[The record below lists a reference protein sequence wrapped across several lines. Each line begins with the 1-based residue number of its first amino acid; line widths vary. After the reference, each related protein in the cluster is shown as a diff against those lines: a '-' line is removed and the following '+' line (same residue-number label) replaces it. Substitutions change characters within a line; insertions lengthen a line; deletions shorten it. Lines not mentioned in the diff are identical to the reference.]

1 MSTPAG
7 EPPRILTRG
16 DDFLVADKP
25 AGLATTGRDLDDP
38 DCLQSQL
45 MTHLSR
51 RKVWAV
57 HQLDKPTSGLCLFAL
72 RKPSVA
78 VWAERLR
85 AGKKLYLGLVEG
97 ALAGTHEVH
106 APLGRVTLPDGR
118 TQPGLVPG
126 GKASHST
133 VCAVATSEGRTL
145 VTVQIHTGRT
155 HQARLHLAHLGHPL
169 VGEQMHR
176 HPPCTALPRPALHSW
191 LLELEGPDGAPLR
204 LEAPAPAML
213 TEAAG
218 HLGLTLP
225 SPVGFWSDDA

>member
-1 MSTPAG
+1 MSSPS
-7 EPPRILTRG
+7 EPPRVVARG
-16 DDFLVADKP
+16 ADFLVADKP

-45 MTHLSR
+45 MTHLAR

-85 AGKKLYLGLVEG
+85 DGKKVYLGLVDG
-97 ALAGTHEVH
+97 ALTGIHEVR
-106 APLGRVTLPDGR
+106 APLGRVVMPDGR
-118 TQPGLVPG
+118 TQPGLVAN
-126 GKASHST
+126 GKSAHST
-133 VCAVATSEGRTL
+133 VRALATSQGQTL

-155 HQARLHLAHLGHPL
+155 HQVRLHLAHLGYPL

-176 HPPCTALPRPALHSW
+176 HPPCTVLPRPALHSW
-191 LLELEGPDGAPLR
+191 LLELEGPSGEPLR
-204 LEAPAPAML
+204 LEAAVPPRI
-213 TEAAG
+213 TEAARRA
-218 HLGLTLP
+218 GLALP
-225 SPVGFWSDDA
+225 SSVGFWSPDA